1 MWTQLEPRRE
11 NLLTSAGTVRP
22 WVRDEGQRGREVGSL
37 VLGSTQFNNQTFLR
51 GWTKDI
57 EETLWLD
64 PLWSCQRRKRKPGD
78 LGWTEERGG
87 LSASRHCVR
96 FNWPS
101 GMQAGV
107 SIGLT
112 GSPGI
117 WEQWRERGHVTSTHH
132 QLYQILLAQLS
143 GSGIISQFPKAPGEI
158 SCSLG
163 PSSKRTGDRFKG
175 WSGLL
180 GSDKEQK
187 LKPLRTPTHITSDE
201 INLPD

>member
-1 MWTQLEPRRE
+1 MSE
-11 NLLTSAGTVRP
+11 
-22 WVRDEGQRGREVGSL
+22 
-37 VLGSTQFNNQTFLR
+37 
-51 GWTKDI
+51 
-57 EETLWLD
+57 
-64 PLWSCQRRKRKPGD
+64 KRKPGY
-78 LGWTEERGG
+78 LWWWKAGG
-87 LSASRHCVR
+87 GFNESRHCVWS
-96 FNWPS
+96 NWPS
-101 GMQAGV
+101 GMQEGV

-117 WEQWRERGHVTSTHH
+117 WEPWRERGHVTSTHH
-132 QLYQILLAQLS
+132 QLYQILLAQLA
-143 GSGIISQFPKAPGEI
+143 GSGVISQFPKAPGEI

-201 INLPD
+201 INLPDWIQNAGRRHRAQARKVVPSGAIAHCRNGLLKVCKSRMHRETVGHFFLTLLPFFFF